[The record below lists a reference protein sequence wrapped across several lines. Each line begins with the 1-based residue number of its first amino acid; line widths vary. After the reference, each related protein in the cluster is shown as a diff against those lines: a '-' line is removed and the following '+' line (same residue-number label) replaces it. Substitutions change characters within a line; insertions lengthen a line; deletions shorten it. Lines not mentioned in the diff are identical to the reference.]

1 MASCIFDGIKS
12 SMNLLVACHLASAPM
27 RAETTDRSEM
37 VSQMLFG
44 ERAHVLKEEGNWY
57 RIKTLGDQYEGWI
70 EKKLVILLQQPPT
83 EVVLKYPLTL
93 RDDLFQLHRLSPGS
107 LLPNDSESFSFGD
120 RHYTRCDAG
129 AMPKDALD
137 FAFCYHGS
145 PYMWGGR
152 SLYGIDCSG
161 LTQKI
166 AQFNDIALPRDAHQ
180 QANCGETINFLEEA
194 QTGDLAFFDNA
205 EGRIIHV
212 GMIIKEAKQYKIIHA
227 SGHVRI
233 DTLDHQGIFRSIE
246 KTYSHQLRIIKRL
259 S

>member
-1 MASCIFDGIKS
+1 
-12 SMNLLVACHLASAPM
+12 MNLLVACHLASAPM

-37 VSQMLFG
+37 ISQMLFG

-57 RIKTLGDQYEGWI
+57 RIKTMNDQYEGWI
-70 EKKLVILLQQPPT
+70 EKKLVISLHEPSS
-83 EVVLKYPLTL
+83 EIVLNYPLTL
-93 RDDLFQLHRLSPGS
+93 RDDLFQWHRLSPGS
-107 LLPNDSESFSFGD
+107 ILPADTETFTFGH
-120 RHYTRCDAG
+120 RQYSRCGAG
-129 AMPKDALD
+129 PTPPDALT
-137 FAFCYHGS
+137 FAQGYLGT
-145 PYMWGGR
+145 PYLWGGR

-161 LTQKI
+161 FTQQI
-166 AQFNDIALPRDAHQ
+166 AQFNHIALPRDAYQ

-212 GMIIKEAKQYKIIHA
+212 GMIIKEVQQFKIIHA

-233 DTLDHQGIFRSIE
+233 DALDHQGIFRSIE